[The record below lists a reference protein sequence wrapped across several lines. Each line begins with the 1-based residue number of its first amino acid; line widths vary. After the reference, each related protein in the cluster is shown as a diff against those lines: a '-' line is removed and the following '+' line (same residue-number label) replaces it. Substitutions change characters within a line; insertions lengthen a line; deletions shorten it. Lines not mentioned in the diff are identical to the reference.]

1 MSTSKGNRR
10 ANTNAVRGQN
20 WKPFEIEKLL
30 EFISNNQ
37 ILIKLRPDQKLLIS
51 QEFVDVKQKIQ
62 FIEGNTLIIN
72 GHNNQFS
79 GIYCNNI
86 VN

>member
-1 MSTSKGNRR
+1 MQAATINGHNNYMASQGNFTSAHCNSLGRLDNLIVQGHNNR
-10 ANTNAVRGQN
+10 
-20 WKPFEIEKLL
+20 FENL
-30 EFISNNQ
+30 
-37 ILIKLRPDQKLLIS
+37 
-51 QEFVDVKQKIQ
+51 VV
-62 FIEGNTLIIN
+62 NTLIIN